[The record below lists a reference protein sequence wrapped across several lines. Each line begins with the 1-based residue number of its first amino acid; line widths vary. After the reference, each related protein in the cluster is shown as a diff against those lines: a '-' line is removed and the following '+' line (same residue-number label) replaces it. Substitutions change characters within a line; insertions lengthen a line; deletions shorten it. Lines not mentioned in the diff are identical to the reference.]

1 MQQKIYSM
9 LDKDSILRQVPMAIN
24 PKQALFIDGIRYA
37 AEIIDLAYKR
47 LRDTL
52 TKTALNP
59 PSSSD
64 IPKISTRAFL
74 DAWAM
79 IDAIDRFRMLY
90 QQMPGISF
98 SQPKEGVETLSEV
111 LKPFRNLRNVAD
123 HLAQRVDFVVS
134 RDSAALGTLSWLTGF
149 KIVPT
154 TAWYCT
160 LRPGTLRKQ
169 PEFRKEQLVS
179 TLDWPTDRIII
190 VAGGYEGN
198 LSSVRPHIQVRIKH
212 FEGQLKKAF
221 NELNL
226 QDGPTA
232 NDLFTRQAYSPA
244 PGQLINK

>member
-1 MQQKIYSM
+1 M
-9 LDKDSILRQVPMAIN
+9 LEEDSILRQVPAAIN
-24 PKQALFIDGIRYA
+24 PKQALFIDGIRHA
-37 AEIIDLAYKR
+37 VEIMSLAYGR

-52 TKTALNP
+52 TETALNP
-59 PSSSD
+59 PGSSG
-64 IPKISTRAFL
+64 IPKVSTRAFL

-98 SQPKEGVETLSEV
+98 SQPKEGAETLAAV

-123 HLAQRVDFVVS
+123 HIAQRADFVIS
-134 RDSAALGTLSWLTGF
+134 RESAALGTLSWLTGF
-149 KIVPT
+149 KVDPI
-154 TAWYCT
+154 TAWYYT

-169 PEFRKEQLVS
+169 PELRKEPLVS

-198 LSSVRPHIQVRIKH
+198 LSSVRSHIQVRVKH

-221 NELNL
+221 NKLNL
-226 QDGPTA
+226 QDSPA
-232 NDLFTRQAYSPA
+232 ASDVFTRQACSLA
-244 PGQLINK
+244 PGQLTTK